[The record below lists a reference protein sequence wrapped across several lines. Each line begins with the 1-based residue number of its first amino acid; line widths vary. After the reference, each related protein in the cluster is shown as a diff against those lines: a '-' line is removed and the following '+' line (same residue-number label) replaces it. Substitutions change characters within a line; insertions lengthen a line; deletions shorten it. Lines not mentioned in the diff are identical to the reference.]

1 MEKNAFLSNSKLD
14 MLYETLVELD
24 QELVSI
30 VNRYRQGMKYVY
42 THKAT
47 TCQCCVFCVLLC
59 LLCFLSF
66 NDCPFFRDRTEDGN
80 FSTT

>member
-1 MEKNAFLSNSKLD
+1 MEKNAFLSNSNLD

-30 VNRYRQGMKYVY
+30 VNRYRQGMKHVY
-42 THKAT
+42 THNVNV
-47 TCQCCVFCVLLC
+47 VFSLALNEMKI
-59 LLCFLSF
+59 L
-66 NDCPFFRDRTEDGN
+66 FFRDRTEGGN